1 MKILVVGSI
10 NMDLTTYVDKLPLQG
25 ETKFGNSFIQCPGG
39 KGANQAVASSL
50 AGGDVTMLGAIG
62 NDANGISLK
71 NILENKG
78 VKLKL
83 KVDENVTTGCASILI
98 EEELH
103 DNRIIV
109 VPGANFSL
117 TKEVIDENIDLIKET
132 DIVISQLEIPLKT
145 VEYLGEICKK
155 YQKIF
160 ILNPAPG
167 TKLPESLLKNVTYLT
182 PNETELK
189 LITGE
194 EDIETSIESLLSL
207 GVEKVLVTLGK
218 KGVYYADKKM
228 KKMFPAHVVQAID
241 TTAAGDCFNGTFAAF
256 ISKGKSIEESIDL
269 AQVASSIC
277 VRRKGAIS
285 SLPTIEEIIK

>member
-1 MKILVVGSI
+1 MSI
-10 NMDLTTYVDKLPLQG
+10 NYLCKVKQ
-25 ETKFGNSFIQCPGG
+25 SPGG

-83 KVDENVTTGCASILI
+83 KVDEKVTTGCASILI

-167 TKLPESLLKNVTYLT
+167 NKLPESLLKNVTYLT

-207 GVEKVLVTLGK
+207 GVEKVLVTFGK
-218 KGVYYADKKM
+218 NADKKM

>member
-83 KVDENVTTGCASILI
+83 KVDEKVTTGCASILI

-218 KGVYYADKKM
+218 SGCASTVITSTLTKK
-228 KKMFPAHVVQAID
+228 
-241 TTAAGDCFNGTFAAF
+241 
-256 ISKGKSIEESIDL
+256 
-269 AQVASSIC
+269 
-277 VRRKGAIS
+277 
-285 SLPTIEEIIK
+285 

>member
-1 MKILVVGSI
+1 M
-10 NMDLTTYVDKLPLQG
+10 
-25 ETKFGNSFIQCPGG
+25 
-39 KGANQAVASSL
+39 
-50 AGGDVTMLGAIG
+50 
-62 NDANGISLK
+62 
-71 NILENKG
+71 
-78 VKLKL
+78 
-83 KVDENVTTGCASILI
+83 
-98 EEELH
+98 
-103 DNRIIV
+103 
-109 VPGANFSL
+109 
-117 TKEVIDENIDLIKET
+117 
-132 DIVISQLEIPLKT
+132 
-145 VEYLGEICKK
+145 
-155 YQKIF
+155 
-160 ILNPAPG
+160 
-167 TKLPESLLKNVTYLT
+167 PESLLKNVTYLT

-194 EDIETSIESLLSL
+194 EDIETSVESLLSL